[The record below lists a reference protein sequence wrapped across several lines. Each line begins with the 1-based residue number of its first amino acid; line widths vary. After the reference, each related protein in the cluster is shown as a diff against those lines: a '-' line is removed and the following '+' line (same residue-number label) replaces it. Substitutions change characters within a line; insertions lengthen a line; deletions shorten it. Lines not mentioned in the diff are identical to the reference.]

1 MARHIPKDS
10 VGSGESSEASPGP
23 EVIVRAWNDEPV
35 RLYVESVGGS
45 HVVVGN
51 ALTGATVGFPR
62 ERVYLFD
69 AAVFESLKGAFE
81 RGLKDELSAI
91 WLTASGV

>member
-1 MARHIPKDS
+1 MARHILKDS
-10 VGSGESSEASPGP
+10 VDSGESSDNSPGP

-35 RLYVESVGGS
+35 RLYVERVAGS

-69 AAVFESLKGAFE
+69 ALVFGRLKGAFE
-81 RGLKDELSAI
+81 RGLRDELSAM